1 MAEKAQV
8 NARPENSHEAELVAS
23 LYRQAISNG
32 YGAVVGSVCL
42 VAVMWP
48 FGGHPALLAWLSLT
62 LLVIA
67 ARLPLL
73 RLYERD
79 ASRVSHAR
87 RWAWR
92 YTAVVLANG
101 ACWSAAGLLLLP
113 AHEPLAVASFLIV
126 VGLVAAGSIASQ
138 SFHLP
143 AVLGFV
149 ALAVVPLVAHMLFWQ
164 ESGYVLPAATLLL
177 FLSFL
182 MANARIQNKRIREG
196 IALRLRTESLVDELR
211 LEKQESDRQ
220 RTRAE
225 QANLAKSHFLAA
237 ASHDLRQ
244 PLHAVGLF
252 SASLR
257 ELVPDGSARAIAD
270 SISESVESLESLFN
284 ELLDLSQLEAGSL
297 QIKMADF
304 PIELLLSRLR
314 TRFGPLAAEKRL
326 ALDVPTSHAIVRS
339 DPVQLERLLGNLLAN
354 AIQYTERGTVSIAC
368 ATQVDEVRVAVCDT
382 GIGIPQQHR
391 ERIFD
396 ALFQIGN
403 PARDRRKG
411 RGLGLAIVRRLSD
424 MLGHRIEVASEDGV
438 GSTFGVVLPVGD
450 PARVQEQ
457 PAQANVP
464 TDLLRGRSVLIV
476 DDEPSVRTAMQE
488 LLARWGCRAY
498 CAADHAQALT
508 VARESPLDFVIA
520 DLRLGGGAGG
530 GEVIHAVRSVART
543 DIGAL
548 LVTGDTSPEAVQVAQ
563 HQQCA
568 LLHKPVSPARLRS
581 VLTHLAA
588 SRLA

>member
-1 MAEKAQV
+1 
-8 NARPENSHEAELVAS
+8 
-23 LYRQAISNG
+23 
-32 YGAVVGSVCL
+32 
-42 VAVMWP
+42 
-48 FGGHPALLAWLSLT
+48 
-62 LLVIA
+62 
-67 ARLPLL
+67 
-73 RLYERD
+73 
-79 ASRVSHAR
+79 
-87 RWAWR
+87 
-92 YTAVVLANG
+92 
-101 ACWSAAGLLLLP
+101 
-113 AHEPLAVASFLIV
+113 
-126 VGLVAAGSIASQ
+126 
-138 SFHLP
+138 
-143 AVLGFV
+143 
-149 ALAVVPLVAHMLFWQ
+149 
-164 ESGYVLPAATLLL
+164 VLPAATLLL

-182 MANARIQNKRIREG
+182 MANARIQNKRIRDG

-257 ELVPDGSARAIAD
+257 EVVRDDDARAIVD
-270 SISESVESLESLFN
+270 NISESVESLESLFI

-297 QIKMADF
+297 QIKIADF
-304 PIELLLSRLR
+304 PIEPLLSRLR
-314 TRFGPLAAEKRL
+314 TRFGPLATERRL
-326 ALDVPTSHAIVRS
+326 ALDIPACQSILRS
-339 DPVQLERLLGNLLAN
+339 DAVQLERLLGNLLAN
-354 AIQYTERGTVSIAC
+354 AIQYTDRGTVRIAC
-368 ATQVDEVRVAVCDT
+368 TEQENEVRVEVRDT
-382 GIGIPQQHR
+382 GIGIPQQYR

-403 PARDRRKG
+403 PERDRRKG

-424 MLGHRIEVASEDGV
+424 MLGHRIEVASEEGA
-438 GSTFGVVLPVGD
+438 GSTFSIVVPAGD
-450 PARVQEQ
+450 AARVQEQ
-457 PAQANVP
+457 PAQTNLP
-464 TDLLRGRSVLIV
+464 TDLLRGRSVLVV
-476 DDEPSVRTAMQE
+476 DDEPSVRAAMQE

-508 VARESPLDFVIA
+508 IAGELPLDFIIA

-530 GEVIHAVRSVART
+530 GEVIHAVRSVAGS

-548 LVTGDTSPEAVQVAQ
+548 LVTGDTSADAVQVAR
-563 HQQCA
+563 HQRCA